1 VSLISQFDPWRS
13 NLCTCPTKLTFN
25 PYTGC
30 DHGCVYCYA
39 SSYIS
44 KFHDCR
50 PKTNLLV
57 RLRKEADGLNGELL
71 SVSTSSDP
79 YPTLEAE
86 LKLTR
91 QCLKI
96 LSNSKC
102 RLQIITKSPLVTR
115 DIDLLKKIPSVV
127 SLTITTDNDS
137 LAKLLEPNAPASS
150 ARLKAVATL
159 LENEVP
165 VCVRIDP
172 LIPYVNDEPE
182 TLVKT
187 LASLG
192 VKHITCSTFK
202 VRPDSWRRF
211 SRVFP
216 SVAEKLR
223 PLYFEL
229 GEWKMGCHYM
239 PKTARLQMMRRVKVL
254 AAKYGLRFGTC
265 REGLEGLN
273 TAVCDGS
280 WMLNNAV

>member
-1 VSLISQFDPWRS
+1 M
-13 NLCTCPTKLTFN
+13 
-25 PYTGC
+25 
-30 DHGCVYCYA
+30 
-39 SSYIS
+39 
-44 KFHDCR
+44 
-50 PKTNLLV
+50 
-57 RLRKEADGLNGELL
+57 RLRKEADRLSGELL
-71 SVSTSSDP
+71 SVSNSSDP

-91 QCLKI
+91 HCLKI
-96 LSNSKC
+96 LSDSRC
-102 RLQIITKSPLVTR
+102 RLQVITKSPLVTR
-115 DIDLLKKIPSVV
+115 DIDLLKKIPSAV
-127 SLTITTDNDS
+127 SLTITTDSDS
-137 LAKLLEPNAPASS
+137 LAKLLEPSASPS
-150 ARLKAVATL
+150 SERLKAAAAL

-202 VRPDSWRRF
+202 VRPDAWKRF

-229 GEWKMGCHYM
+229 GEWKMGYRYM
-239 PKTARLQMMRRVKVL
+239 PKAARLQLLNKVKVL

-280 WMLNNAV
+280 WLLNPRCPGR

>member
-1 VSLISQFDPWRS
+1 MI
-13 NLCTCPTKLTFN
+13 
-25 PYTGC
+25 
-30 DHGCVYCYA
+30 
-39 SSYIS
+39 
-44 KFHDCR
+44 
-50 PKTNLLV
+50 V
-57 RLRKEADGLNGELL
+57 RLRKEVARLNGELV
-71 SVSTSSDP
+71 SVSNSSDP

-96 LSNSKC
+96 LSESKC

-115 DIDLLKKIPSVV
+115 DIDLLRKIPSVV

-137 LAKLLEPNAPASS
+137 LSKLLEPNAPASS
-150 ARLKAVATL
+150 ERLKAVATL

-172 LIPYVNDEPE
+172 LIPYVNDEQE

-202 VRPDSWRRF
+202 VRPDAWKRF
-211 SRVFP
+211 SQVFP

-229 GEWKMGCHYM
+229 GEWKMGYRYM
-239 PKTARLQMMRRVKVL
+239 SEAARLQLMKSVKVL
-254 AAKYGLRFGTC
+254 AAKYRLRFGTC
-265 REGLEGLN
+265 REGLESLN
-273 TAVCDGS
+273 TAICDGS
-280 WMLNNAV
+280 WLLNNNSPSC